1 MARFGTSMITLSKRR
16 MIWSVVV
23 LVLLLIVLY
32 TLFNVGGTTA
42 G

>member
-1 MARFGTSMITLSKRR
+1 MITLSKRR